1 MKSKLLL
8 CPIIFCFVMNLQ
20 ADEAKT
26 LKSLGAKQGIVEKGL
41 KAKVVTNADNQSKLC
56 GLKKSRKNEQQF
68 KFNKIEAKNI
78 TFDETLKKI
87 DKSKKTALDKT
98 LFLLAL
104 IYCLYKVSE
113 YGYNLYGM
121 NIPYLHEY
129 LSCSQFTEPGWLE
142 WMMNGISQLCPSF
155 LINGSRHIRLI
166 SFSLGTMVQVIA
178 FKTAAQL
185 VFFGARADIF
195 DLYEKS
201 IQQIKRTARI
211 TKDAILYS

>member
-1 MKSKLLL
+1 MS
-8 CPIIFCFVMNLQ
+8 LQ
-20 ADEAKT
+20 AGEAKT
-26 LKSLGAKQGIVEKGL
+26 LKQLGAKQGVIEKSL
-41 KAKVVTNADNQSKLC
+41 KAKASTNNDNQSKLC
-56 GLKKSRKNEQQF
+56 ALKKRRNNELQP
-68 KFNKIEAKNI
+68 KFNKMEEKNI
-78 TFDETLKKI
+78 AFDEKLKI
-87 DKSKKTALDKT
+87 IENNKKTTLDKT
-98 LFLLAL
+98 LSLLAL
-104 IYCLYKVSE
+104 MYCLYKVSE

-121 NIPYLHEY
+121 NIAYLHEY
-129 LSCSQFTEPGWLE
+129 LSCSQFAEPGWLE
-142 WMMNGISQLCPSF
+142 WMMNGLSQLCPSF
-155 LINGSRHIRLI
+155 LVNGSRHIRLI

>member
-1 MKSKLLL
+1 MS
-8 CPIIFCFVMNLQ
+8 LQ
-20 ADEAKT
+20 VGEAKT
-26 LKSLGAKQGIVEKGL
+26 LKQLGAKQGLVEKSL
-41 KAKVVTNADNQSKLC
+41 KTKAPTNIDNQSRLC
-56 GLKKSRKNEQQF
+56 ALKKSRNNESKS
-68 KFNKIEAKNI
+68 KFNKMEEKNI
-78 TFDETLKKI
+78 AFDERLKEI
-87 DKSKKTALDKT
+87 ENDKKTGLDKV
-98 LFLLAL
+98 LSLLAL

-121 NIPYLHEY
+121 KIPYLHEY
-129 LSCSQFTEPGWLE
+129 LNCSQFTEPGWLE
-142 WMMNGISQLCPSF
+142 WMMNGLSLLCPSF

-166 SFSLGTMVQVIA
+166 SFSLGTTVQVIA